1 MAAKKKTSPKT
12 NSKKDKKS
20 TGKSNL
26 GWYLMLTLKIILALA
41 VVLLFIYMYWSNQN
55 EEARMHAKIEQLK
68 KEIGAQAASL
78 SNSHAELSELNAEL
92 EATELELK
100 DSEEESVKL
109 EQNIAAKMK
118 EMMALQKQKELQREQ
133 MRQANSEKMKEKQKE
148 IDNLI
153 AVYQSNIDALSANSP
168 EEIKKIAAEKKITLD
183 KLKESNA
190 AEIAEME
197 KAYSQLATTVAS
209 DIETRKAILSDE
221 LEKELLKYD
230 KQIETVTAEL
240 EPLAETDGDEVKEK
254 IKLLNDEIKVIG
266 EKRATAQA
274 EHVAQLLSIEKNKN
288 DELSDMQK
296 TKRASIN
303 ARKASQ
309 ANFLA
314 KEEASYK
321 AMLKNDE
328 NERNAMINKH
338 KEQMEQ
344 LRFEKDSEIQDLEEQ
359 NNSLDND
366 LSKLAD
372 ELNVMKTQKD
382 MLMIQKSDLQKAV
395 EVHKKR
401 DVEIKKL
408 AAVYGCGSKTSTEL
422 ANCTTKVTANINAK
436 KIERDNLIRT
446 ITKKHADGVA
456 ALKFHKGWKA
466 NSKYT
471 PCPNGATLVGG
482 GPGDTYACAY
492 NVGKFRSSQP
502 TGCVPGYGIPM
513 TEKLVLPP
521 GQMKQWFPRLPS
533 CNYESTNVWYIPW
546 HYHRTYDEHIKMA
559 KKYMV
564 QLATFNT
571 TEEWHMFLHF
581 ERAYRTGRYFDQ
593 RGAYIVG
600 AEVASENGGFKGNPR
615 SSESWKYY
623 DDSAFFKDIPGNAT
637 PQPFKYAAI
646 LHEHPIGSRESNASV
661 GYGVGK
667 YNLPGHLND
676 RVSSILI
683 HRGYSVRAFEHQNF
697 KGHSEKFIGV
707 ADLRGNRLERR
718 ISSIIIEKVG
728 EDVYDMLQRTK
739 QKGIVGVALL
749 EGKGIAPAPRSTRLP
764 AIYKITAPTASLAAQ
779 AAKAFMVKHGRQR
792 DDSIFSMEKGNE
804 FDVYTVHKDRP
815 LRSENGR
822 YELIIK
828 DQRAQLGKVGGPY
841 KVISRNSKTDMI
853 QIDDRGVLRFLDH
866 AKTPNQ
872 TEMRETRYLRLSNLG
887 ILSTNK
893 HVLAELNKS
902 SGSIGVLRPPTE
914 PPTEHPTR
922 PPPKPPPMPSPRPP
936 PKPLPRP
943 SPGPPP
949 KQPPLKLVEIV
960 AFNPYHQKEGY
971 DQNFIGV
978 PSYGVGE
985 INRVKVLCIQGVRY
999 AVTHIVKTKDPKI
1012 VYVYLNPYLKRRVQV
1027 GMPAVI
1033 GECTKQIFDKKPAN
1047 LTKLPPPRP
1056 NKKGCHPNNCMVST
1070 EHGAVAIQHLNIGDR
1085 IYTPSGYEPIIGFFD
1100 KDIKKTA
1107 EYYEITMENKQHIT
1121 ISKHHA
1127 IPINGRMTD
1136 PSLIKSGDMIN
1147 TVSGITSVVSNN
1159 KILKQGAHHFLVPSG
1174 LYYIDNVV
1182 CSDYTMHLP
1191 MVMFNVVHM
1200 YIYARYVIGIPII
1213 YREQSLLSPYWPYHI
1228 LGKLN
1233 ASTTTYNICSIMFVP
1248 LVLLTEFILAVY
1260 VTINKK

>member
-1 MAAKKKTSPKT
+1 MAAKKNTSTKTKG
-12 NSKKDKKS
+12 KKD
-20 TGKSNL
+20 TQPAGKSNL
-26 GWYLMLTLKIILALA
+26 RWYLMLSLKIIIALA

-55 EEARMHAKIEQLK
+55 EEARMFAKIEQLK

-100 DSEEESVKL
+100 DSEEESVNL
-109 EQNIAAKMK
+109 EKNIADKTK

-153 AVYQSNIDALSANSP
+153 AVYQSNIDALSSNSP
-168 EEIKKIAAEKKITLD
+168 EAMKKIAAEKKITLD
-183 KLKESNA
+183 KIKESNA

-197 KAYSQLATTVAS
+197 QSYSKLATTVAS
-209 DIETRKAILSDE
+209 DIETRKNILSGE

-240 EPLAETDGDEVKEK
+240 EPLAEKDGDEVKEK

-266 EKRATAQA
+266 QKRATAQS
-274 EHVAQLLSIEKNKN
+274 EHVAQLLSIETNKN
-288 DELSDMQK
+288 NELADMQK

-309 ANFLA
+309 ASFIA
-314 KEEASYK
+314 KEDASYK

-328 NERNAMINKH
+328 NERNAMIDKH
-338 KEQMEQ
+338 KKQMEQ
-344 LRFEKDSEIQDLEEQ
+344 LQFEKDSEIEDLEEQ
-359 NNSLDND
+359 NNSLDSD
-366 LSKLAD
+366 ISKLAD
-372 ELNVMKTQKD
+372 DLSVMKTQKE
-382 MLMIQKSDLQKAV
+382 MLIIQKSDLQQAV

-408 AAVYGCGSKTSTEL
+408 AGVYGCGSKTSTDL

-436 KIERDNLIRT
+436 KVERDNLIST
-446 ITKKHADGVA
+446 ITKKHANGVA
-456 ALKFHKGWKA
+456 SLKFHKGWKA

-471 PCPNGATLVGG
+471 PCPNGAALLGG

-492 NVGKFRSSQP
+492 NVGKFRPS
-502 TGCVPGYGIPM
+502 TCVPGYGIPI

-546 HYHRTYDEHIKMA
+546 HFMRTYDEHIKMA
-559 KKYMV
+559 QRYMV

-571 TEEWHMFLHF
+571 TEEWHMFMHF

-593 RGAYIVG
+593 QGAYIVG
-600 AEVASENGGFKGNPR
+600 TEVVSEDGGFKGNPR
-615 SSESWKYY
+615 SSESWKHY
-623 DDSAFFKDIPGNAT
+623 DDSVFFKDIPGNAAA
-637 PQPFKYAAI
+637 QPFNSAVI
-646 LHEHPIGSRESNASV
+646 LHEHPIGSRENNASI

-683 HRGYSVRAFEHQNF
+683 HRGYSVHAFENRDF
-697 KGHSEKFIGV
+697 KGHSEKFIGKV
-707 ADLRGNRLERR
+707 DLRGNRLERR

-728 EDVYDMLQRTK
+728 DDVYDMFQKTK
-739 QKGIVGVALL
+739 QKGIIGVALL
-749 EGKGIAPAPRSTRLP
+749 EGKGIVPAPRNIRLP
-764 AIYKITAPTASLAAQ
+764 AIYKITAPTAALAAE
-779 AAKAFMVKHGRQR
+779 AAKLFMTKHGRQR
-792 DDSIFSMEKGNE
+792 PDSIFAIERGND

-815 LRSENGR
+815 LISENGR

-828 DQRAQLGKVGGPY
+828 DQRAQVGKVGGPY
-841 KVISRNSKTDMI
+841 TVISRNSKTDMI
-853 QIDDRGVLRFLDH
+853 QIDDKGVLRFLDY

-872 TEMRETRYLRLSNLG
+872 TTMIGTKYLRLSNLG
-887 ILSTNK
+887 VLSTNN
-893 HVLAELNKS
+893 HILNKNS
-902 SGSIGVLRPPTE
+902 SGTVGTENGITPPEE
-914 PPTEHPTR
+914 PPTK
-922 PPPKPPPMPSPRPP
+922 PPPKPPPP
-936 PKPLPRP
+936 PKP
-943 SPGPPP
+943 
-949 KQPPLKLVEIV
+949 QLKLFEIV
-960 AFNPYHQKEGY
+960 AFNSYHQKEGY

-978 PSYGVGE
+978 PSYAVSD
-985 INRVKVLCIQGVRY
+985 INRAKVLCIGGVRHS
-999 AVTHIVKTKDPKI
+999 VTHIMQTKDPKI
-1012 VYVYLNPYLKRRVQV
+1012 PYVYLNPYLKRRVKV
-1027 GMPAVI
+1027 GTPAVI
-1033 GECTKQIFDKKPAN
+1033 GDCNIGTLTKPA
-1047 LTKLPPPRP
+1047 PPQ
-1056 NKKGCHPNNCMVST
+1056 NKNGCHPNNCMVYT
-1070 EHGAVAIQHLNIGDR
+1070 EHGAVAIQHLNVGDR

-1136 PSLIKSGDMIN
+1136 PSLIQIGDVIN

-1159 KILKQGAHHFLVPSG
+1159 KVLQQGAHHFLVPSG

-1191 MVMFNVVHM
+1191 LVMFNLVHM
-1200 YIYARYVIGIPII
+1200 YIRARYNIGLPII
-1213 YREQSLLSPYWPYHI
+1213 YREQSVLSPYWPYHI

-1233 ASTTTYNICSIMFVP
+1233 ASTTMYNICSVLFVP
-1248 LVLLTEFILAVY
+1248 LVILTEFILAVY
-1260 VTINKK
+1260 VSMNKK

>member
-1 MAAKKKTSPKT
+1 MAAKKNTSTKTKG
-12 NSKKDKKS
+12 KKD
-20 TGKSNL
+20 TQPAGKSNL
-26 GWYLMLTLKIILALA
+26 RWYLMLSLKIIIALA

-55 EEARMHAKIEQLK
+55 EEARMFAKIEQLK

-100 DSEEESVKL
+100 DSEEESVNL
-109 EQNIAAKMK
+109 EKNIADKTK

-153 AVYQSNIDALSANSP
+153 AVYQSNIDALSSNSP
-168 EEIKKIAAEKKITLD
+168 EAMKKIAAEKKITLD
-183 KLKESNA
+183 KIKESNA

-197 KAYSQLATTVAS
+197 QSYSKLATTVAS
-209 DIETRKAILSDE
+209 DIETRKNILSGE

-240 EPLAETDGDEVKEK
+240 EPLAEKDGDEVKEK

-266 EKRATAQA
+266 QKRATAQS
-274 EHVAQLLSIEKNKN
+274 EHVAQLLSIETNKN
-288 DELSDMQK
+288 NELADMQK

-309 ANFLA
+309 ASFIA
-314 KEEASYK
+314 KEDASYK

-328 NERNAMINKH
+328 NERNAMIDKH
-338 KEQMEQ
+338 KKQMEQ
-344 LRFEKDSEIQDLEEQ
+344 LQFEKDSEIEDLEEQ
-359 NNSLDND
+359 NNSLDSD
-366 LSKLAD
+366 ISKLAD
-372 ELNVMKTQKD
+372 DLSVMKTQKE
-382 MLMIQKSDLQKAV
+382 MLIIQKSDLQQAV

-408 AAVYGCGSKTSTEL
+408 AGVYGCGSKTSTDL

-436 KIERDNLIRT
+436 KVERDNLIST
-446 ITKKHADGVA
+446 ITKKHANGVA
-456 ALKFHKGWKA
+456 SLKFHKGWKA

-471 PCPNGATLVGG
+471 PCPNGAALLGG

-492 NVGKFRSSQP
+492 NVGKFRPS
-502 TGCVPGYGIPM
+502 TCVPGYGIPI

-546 HYHRTYDEHIKMA
+546 HFMRTYDEHIKMA
-559 KKYMV
+559 QRYMV

-571 TEEWHMFLHF
+571 TEEWHMFMHF

-593 RGAYIVG
+593 QGAYIVG
-600 AEVASENGGFKGNPR
+600 TEVVSEDGGFKGNPR
-615 SSESWKYY
+615 SSESWKHY
-623 DDSAFFKDIPGNAT
+623 DDSVFFKDIPGNAAA
-637 PQPFKYAAI
+637 QPFNSAVI
-646 LHEHPIGSRESNASV
+646 LHEHPIGSRENNASI

-683 HRGYSVRAFEHQNF
+683 HRGYSVHAFENRDF
-697 KGHSEKFIGV
+697 KGHSEKFIGKV
-707 ADLRGNRLERR
+707 DLRGNRLERR

-728 EDVYDMLQRTK
+728 DDVYDMFQKTK
-739 QKGIVGVALL
+739 QKGIIGVALL
-749 EGKGIAPAPRSTRLP
+749 EGKGIVPAPRNIRLP
-764 AIYKITAPTASLAAQ
+764 AIYKITAPTAALAAE
-779 AAKAFMVKHGRQR
+779 AAKLFMTKHGRQR
-792 DDSIFSMEKGNE
+792 PDSIFAIERGND

-815 LRSENGR
+815 LISENGR

-828 DQRAQLGKVGGPY
+828 DQRAQVGKVGGPY
-841 KVISRNSKTDMI
+841 TVISRNSKTDMI
-853 QIDDRGVLRFLDH
+853 QIDDKGVLRFLDY

-872 TEMRETRYLRLSNLG
+872 TTMIGTKYLRLSNLG
-887 ILSTNK
+887 VLSTNN
-893 HVLAELNKS
+893 HILNKNS
-902 SGSIGVLRPPTE
+902 SGTVGTENGITPPEE
-914 PPTEHPTR
+914 PPTK
-922 PPPKPPPMPSPRPP
+922 PPPKPPPRLPP
-936 PKPLPRP
+936 PKPP
-943 SPGPPP
+943 PPP
-949 KQPPLKLVEIV
+949 KPQLKLFEIV
-960 AFNPYHQKEGY
+960 AFNSYHQKEGY

-978 PSYGVGE
+978 PSYAVSD
-985 INRVKVLCIQGVRY
+985 INRAKVLCIGGVRHS
-999 AVTHIVKTKDPKI
+999 VTHIMQTKDPKI
-1012 VYVYLNPYLKRRVQV
+1012 PYVYLNPYLKRRVKV
-1027 GMPAVI
+1027 GTPAVI
-1033 GECTKQIFDKKPAN
+1033 GDCNIGTLTKPA
-1047 LTKLPPPRP
+1047 PPQ
-1056 NKKGCHPNNCMVST
+1056 NKNGCHPNNCMVYT
-1070 EHGAVAIQHLNIGDR
+1070 EHGAVAIQHLNVGDR

-1136 PSLIKSGDMIN
+1136 PSLIQIGDVIN

-1159 KILKQGAHHFLVPSG
+1159 KVLQQGAHHFLVPSG

-1191 MVMFNVVHM
+1191 LVMFNLVHM
-1200 YIYARYVIGIPII
+1200 YIRARYNIGLPII
-1213 YREQSLLSPYWPYHI
+1213 YREQSVLSPYWPYHI

-1233 ASTTTYNICSIMFVP
+1233 ASTTMYNICSVLFVP
-1248 LVLLTEFILAVY
+1248 LVILTEFILAVY
-1260 VTINKK
+1260 VSMNKK

>member
-1 MAAKKKTSPKT
+1 MAAKKNTSTKTKG
-12 NSKKDKKS
+12 KKD
-20 TGKSNL
+20 TQPAGKSNL
-26 GWYLMLTLKIILALA
+26 RWYLMLTLKIIIALA
-41 VVLLFIYMYWSNQN
+41 VVLLFIYMYWRNQN
-55 EEARMHAKIEQLK
+55 EEARMFAKIEQLK

-78 SNSHAELSELNAEL
+78 SDSHAELSELNAEL

-100 DSEEESVKL
+100 DSEEESVNL
-109 EQNIAAKMK
+109 EKNIAEKTK

-133 MRQANSEKMKEKQKE
+133 MRKANSEKMKEKQKE

-168 EEIKKIAAEKKITLD
+168 EEMKKIAAEKKITLD

-197 KAYSQLATTVAS
+197 QSYSKLATTVAS
-209 DIETRKAILSDE
+209 DIETRKNILSGE

-230 KQIETVTAEL
+230 KQLETITAEL
-240 EPLAETDGDEVKEK
+240 EPLAEKDGDEVKEK

-266 EKRATAQA
+266 QKRATAQS
-274 EHVAQLLSIEKNKN
+274 EHVAQLLSIETNKN
-288 DELSDMQK
+288 NELADMQK

-309 ANFLA
+309 ASFIA
-314 KEEASYK
+314 KEDASYK

-328 NERNAMINKH
+328 NERNAMIDKH
-338 KEQMEQ
+338 KKQMEQ
-344 LRFEKDSEIQDLEEQ
+344 LQFEKDSEIEDLEEQ
-359 NNSLDND
+359 NNSLDSD

-372 ELNVMKTQKD
+372 DLSVMKTQKE
-382 MLMIQKSDLQKAV
+382 MLIIQKSDLQQAI

-408 AAVYGCGSKTSTEL
+408 AGVYGCGSKTSTDL

-436 KIERDNLIRT
+436 KVERDNLIST
-446 ITKKHADGVA
+446 ITKKHANGVA
-456 ALKFHKGWKA
+456 SLKFHKGWKA

-482 GPGDTYACAY
+482 GPNDTYACVY
-492 NVGKFRSSQP
+492 SVGKFRSSQS
-502 TGCVPGYGIPM
+502 TACVPGHGIPM

-546 HYHRTYDEHIKMA
+546 HFMRTYDEHIKMA
-559 KKYMV
+559 KRYLV

-571 TEEWHMFLHF
+571 TEEWHMFMHF

-600 AEVASENGGFKGNPR
+600 TEVVSEDGGFKGNPR
-615 SSESWKYY
+615 SSESWKNY
-623 DDSAFFKDIPGNAT
+623 DDSVFFKDIPGNASA
-637 PQPFKYAAI
+637 QPFKSVVI
-646 LHEHPIGSRESNASV
+646 LHEHPIGSRENNASI

-683 HRGYSVRAFEHQNF
+683 HRGYSVHAFEHHDF
-697 KGHSEKFIGV
+697 KGHSEKFTGKV
-707 ADLRGNRLERR
+707 DLRGNRLERR
-718 ISSIIIEKVG
+718 ISSVIIEKVG
-728 EDVYDMLQRTK
+728 DDVYDMIQKTK
-739 QKGIVGVALL
+739 QKGIIGVAIL
-749 EGKGIAPAPRSTRLP
+749 EGKGIVPVPRNARLP
-764 AIYKITAPTASLAAQ
+764 AIYKITAPTAALAAE
-779 AAKAFMVKHGRQR
+779 AAKLFMTKHGRQR
-792 DDSIFSMEKGNE
+792 PDSIFALERGND

-815 LRSENGR
+815 LISENGR

-828 DQRAQLGKVGGPY
+828 DQRAQVGKVGGPY
-841 KVISRNSKTDMI
+841 TVISRNSKTDMI
-853 QIDDRGVLRFLDH
+853 QIDVNGVLRFLDY

-872 TEMRETRYLRLSNLG
+872 TTMIGTKYLRLSNLG
-887 ILSTNK
+887 VLSTNK
-893 HVLAELNKS
+893 HVLGNLSENNASGTLGTVN
-902 SGSIGVLRPPTE
+902 GSIAPTPE
-914 PPTEHPTR
+914 PK
-922 PPPKPPPMPSPRPP
+922 PPPKPPPKLPTQPRPMPSPKPP
-936 PKPLPRP
+936 PPIA
-943 SPGPPP
+943 
-949 KQPPLKLVEIV
+949 QLKLVEIV
-960 AFNPYHQKEGY
+960 AFNSYHQKEGY

-978 PSYGVGE
+978 PSYAVRD
-985 INRVKVLCIQGVRY
+985 ISRAKVLCIGGVRHS
-999 AVTHIVKTKDPKI
+999 VTHIMQTKDPKI
-1012 VYVYLNPYLKRRVQV
+1012 PYVYLNPYLKRRVKV
-1027 GMPAVI
+1027 GTPVVI
-1033 GECTKQIFDKKPAN
+1033 GDCNILTKPA
-1047 LTKLPPPRP
+1047 PSS

-1070 EHGAVAIQHLNIGDR
+1070 EHGAVAIQHLNVGDR

-1136 PSLIKSGDMIN
+1136 PSLIKSGDVIN

-1159 KILKQGAHHFLVPSG
+1159 KVLQQGAHHFLVPSG

-1191 MVMFNVVHM
+1191 LVMFNLVHM
-1200 YIYARYVIGIPII
+1200 YIRARYNIGLPII
-1213 YREQSLLSPYWPYHI
+1213 YREQSVLSPYWPYHI

-1233 ASTTTYNICSIMFVP
+1233 ASTTMYNICSVLFVP
-1248 LVLLTEFILAVY
+1248 LVILTEFILAVY
-1260 VTINKK
+1260 VSMNKK